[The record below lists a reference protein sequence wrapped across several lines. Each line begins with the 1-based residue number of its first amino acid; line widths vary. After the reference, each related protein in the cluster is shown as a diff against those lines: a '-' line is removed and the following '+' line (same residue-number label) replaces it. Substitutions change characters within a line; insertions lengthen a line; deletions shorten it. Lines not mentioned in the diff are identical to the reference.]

1 VKLLVLG
8 ADSLLGKA
16 LVRLLQRQGVAHHG
30 LDKNAFSLLKK
41 MEVVKLFSRH
51 APTQVIHTAIHTTA
65 EKVESDPDEAERC
78 DIINTR
84 GMSTLAEVCS
94 QLNIPLIHHSGSLVF
109 DGTKTHPYVETDETN
124 PVSRY
129 GKSLWFAERSVRDTL
144 QSHIILR
151 SDWVFSTDNP
161 VFFRR
166 HIEACKQ
173 GKGKLEVM
181 NMRFSPTAAP
191 DLARVVL
198 AIANQID
205 CAAEAWGTYHYCAQQ
220 PISQE
225 YFVEHFLQEAAN
237 YDPVLEK
244 LLPDLLVTKL
254 PVQLPYIGNT
264 VLGCQLIFE
273 TFGIKQRTRSS
284 ELLALIQMLYNL
296 QPEEAPEL
304 LVEGFDDRENS
315 RVEERKKSRA
325 SADNAQEKPKKRV
338 RKPADSRRP
347 ARKAAAQKASPRSG
361 SES

>member
-16 LVRLLQRQGVAHHG
+16 LVRLLQRQGVEFHA
-30 LDKNAFSLLKK
+30 LDRDGFSLLKK

-51 APTQVIHTAIHTTA
+51 SPTQVIHTAIHTTA

-94 QLNIPLIHHSGSLVF
+94 QLNLPLIHHSGSLVF
-109 DGTKTHPYVETDETN
+109 DGNKTHPYVETDETN

-129 GKSLWFAERSVRDTL
+129 GKSLWFAERSIRDTL
-144 QSHIILR
+144 KTHIILR
-151 SDWVFSTDNP
+151 SDWIFSTDNP
-161 VFFRR
+161 VFFKR
-166 HIEACKQ
+166 HIEACKK

-181 NMRFSPTAAP
+181 NMRFSPTAAS

-198 AIANQID
+198 AIANQLD
-205 CAAEAWGTYHYCAQQ
+205 CAAETWGTYHYCAQQ

-225 YFVEHFLQEAAN
+225 FFVEHFLQEAAR
-237 YDPVLEK
+237 YDPVLAK
-244 LLPDLLVTKL
+244 MLPDLQVTKL

-264 VLGCQLIFE
+264 VLGCQHIFE
-273 TFGIKQRTRSS
+273 TFGIKQRTRSA

-296 QPEEAPEL
+296 KPEEAPEL

-315 RVEERKKSRA
+315 RVEEKKKARTA
-325 SADNAQEKPKKRV
+325 AEDPEEKPKKRV
-338 RKPADSRRP
+338 RKPADSPRP
-347 ARKAAAQKASPRSG
+347 ARKAAARKVSPHSG

>member
-1 VKLLVLG
+1 
-8 ADSLLGKA
+8 
-16 LVRLLQRQGVAHHG
+16 
-30 LDKNAFSLLKK
+30 
-41 MEVVKLFSRH
+41 VVKLFSRH
-51 APTQVIHTAIHTTA
+51 SPTQVIHTAIHTTA

-94 QLNIPLIHHSGSLVF
+94 QLNLPLIHHSGSLVF
-109 DGTKTHPYVETDETN
+109 DGNKTHPYLETDETN

-129 GKSLWFAERSVRDTL
+129 GKSLWFAERSIRDAL
-144 QSHIILR
+144 QTHVILR

-161 VFFRR
+161 EFFRR
-166 HIEACKQ
+166 HIEVCKK

-198 AIANQID
+198 AVANQLD
-205 CAAEAWGTYHYCAQQ
+205 CAAETWGTFHYCAQQ

-225 YFVEHFLQEAAN
+225 YFVEHFLQEAGR

-244 LLPDLLVTKL
+244 IMPELQVTKL

-264 VLGCQLIFE
+264 VLGCQQIFE
-273 TFGIKQRTRSS
+273 TFGVKQRNRSP
-284 ELLALIQMLYNL
+284 ELLALIKKLYNL

-315 RVEERKKSRA
+315 RVEEKKQAKS
-325 SADNAQEKPKKRV
+325 SAESNEAKPRKRV
-338 RKPADSRRP
+338 RKPADSPRP
-347 ARKAAAQKASPRSG
+347 ARKAAAQKASPHSG